1 MYTKTQKAF
10 TMIELVYVIV
20 VIGILSAIAI
30 PKFAGTTV
38 LAYDS
43 RAASTLATARSALAT
58 ERQKRILRGDFNPIT
73 SLGNVFTTFSAAADG
88 STPKVMN
95 HPPKVCSGGGKA
107 CWSNSGTSYTYT
119 FADSGSAEFTL
130 ANNKLSCAAG
140 SDCSRL
146 EP

>member
-1 MYTKTQKAF
+1 MFPKTQKAF
-10 TMIELVYVIV
+10 TMVEMIFVIV

-30 PKFAGTTV
+30 PKFTTTAV
-38 LAYDS
+38 SAYDS
-43 RAASTLATARSALAT
+43 KAASTLATARSALAT
-58 ERQKRILRGDFNPIT
+58 ERQKRILRGDFAAIT

-88 STPKVMN
+88 STPSVMDY
-95 HPPKVCSGGGKA
+95 PPKVCSSGEKN
-107 CWSNSGTSYTYT
+107 CWSNDGTTYTYT

-130 ANNKLSCAAG
+130 ANNKLSCASG